1 VANEFVQQQT
11 MENKKRLEARDPQI
25 RKRNLA
31 ELRAVAADPARS
43 REFLL
48 RTSMIAS
55 QRRAAA
61 MALEEA

>member
-43 REFLL
+43 RELLL